1 MLLLNESYNK
11 RIRIK
16 GGKSMYPKIISI
28 SPNDNYT
35 LLVTSS
41 DKKTKLY
48 DMNLLLE
55 KSSFD

>member
-16 GGKSMYPKIISI
+16 GDKSMNPKIVSI
-28 SPNDNYT
+28 SHNDNYT

>member
-1 MLLLNESYNK
+1 
-11 RIRIK
+11 
-16 GGKSMYPKIISI
+16 MYPKIVSI

>member
-16 GGKSMYPKIISI
+16 GDKSMYPKIVSI